1 MADQTQVDRIKAGF
15 EGWNAWRK
23 ANPEAKVDLSRA
35 DLSRASLFATDL
47 TGTDLYGVNLTGAR
61 R

>member
-1 MADQTQVDRIKAGF
+1 MADQTQVDRLKAGF
-15 EGWNAWRK
+15 EGWNAWRE

-35 DLSRASLFATDL
+35 DL
-47 TGTDLYGVNLTGAR
+47 YGVNLTGAR